1 MTENGDELAFASA
14 TEQAALI
21 RQKKLSPV
29 ELVELYLRRIERID
43 PALNCFVLVTAE
55 EALGQARGPRKPWHA
70 GRSYRR
76 STACPSRSRTSCSPR
91 GVRTARGSR
100 AFANEVPDLDD
111 NDVARLKGAGF
122 IMLGKTNTPEFAIYP
137 WTEPEMFGP
146 TRNPWDTDLT
156 PEGSTGGGGAALA
169 AGLCPASEGTD
180 GAVRSVAMHH
190 ATASSGSSLRAEG
203 SPAPHASES

>member
-1 MTENGDELAFASA
+1 VPISIKDVLFTAGGAD
-14 TEQAALI
+14 
-21 RQKKLSPV
+21 RQG
-29 ELVELYLRRIERID
+29 I
-43 PALNCFVLVTAE
+43 
-55 EALGQARGPRKPWHA
+55 PR
-70 GRSYRR
+70 
-76 STACPSRSRTSCSPR
+76 
-91 GVRTARGSR
+91 VRH
-100 AFANEVPDLDD
+100 EVPDLDD

-169 AGLCPASEGTD
+169 AGLCPASEGTY
-180 GAVRSVAMHH
+180 GVVRSVAMHH